1 MSPELEEELV
11 ARYPLLFEIDRDWG
25 SREISEH
32 WAIRCGDGWYGLIDA
47 TCRVLHELTT
57 RMFEQTR
64 GALVWMPRVSFYVD
78 PGERPD
84 QGGLLRVDLFDRDH
98 CPQPPYPEPG
108 TVMTPATYVYQLS
121 DGISWMATD
130 ASSVIC
136 EVCGNAGRYT
146 NLRVR
151 CDAHRDVSAADAA
164 TFSERAVNRLLL
176 QCRPMDSEKHFVIRH
191 HPKKRQRPR
200 S

>member
-136 EVCGNAGRYT
+136 EVCGNAGRT
-146 NLRVR
+146 PTCAFVATLTETFQQRTLRLFLSVPSIACCCSVGR
-151 CDAHRDVSAADAA
+151 WTA
-164 TFSERAVNRLLL
+164 
-176 QCRPMDSEKHFVIRH
+176 
-191 HPKKRQRPR
+191 R
-200 S
+200 SIL